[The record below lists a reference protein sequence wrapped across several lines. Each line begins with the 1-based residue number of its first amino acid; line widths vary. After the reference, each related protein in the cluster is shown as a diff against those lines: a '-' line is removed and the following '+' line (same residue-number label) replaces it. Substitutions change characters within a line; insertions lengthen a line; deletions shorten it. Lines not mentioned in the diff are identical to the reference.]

1 MASKPWWRVMTDL
14 AAHIARQQALWP
26 LARELGRA
34 VARGLLPME
43 TALSYLDFQHAD
55 CPVGLSA
62 NAAIVLHDSVRDT
75 ELALARQETQV
86 RRRIW
91 PLCEQRKPGREV
103 MQAARNTAGPMRDWE
118 LSALCVEVVQTMGR
132 RRHQHG

>member
-1 MASKPWWRVMTDL
+1 MTDL

-43 TALSYLDFQHAD
+43 TALSYLDFQHPD

-62 NAAIVLHDSVRDT
+62 RAAIVLHDTARDT
-75 ELALARQETQV
+75 ERALAQQEALV
-86 RRRIW
+86 RWRVK
-91 PLCEQRKPGREV
+91 PLCKQRKSGHEI
-103 MQAARNTAGPMRDWE
+103 MQAARSVGGPMRDRE
-118 LSALCVEVVQTMGR
+118 LSALCVEVIHATLR
-132 RRHQHG
+132 